1 MADIKKNMGGADA
14 GASARREHHYAGGY
28 VAPADSLFEQAKTA
42 TIGDL
47 MDKQPYA
54 VRDTATMMEVADQ
67 MIRLKVSSLPVVDED
82 GRVVGFISDGDIMHA
97 LSSFEPRSIFTGGT
111 DSMVFFDDETTDEKI
126 GRLKNR
132 NVMEL
137 ATRRVVAARAEQTI
151 GQIART
157 LSNKRFKKLPVV
169 DGQGRLIGVIRRKS
183 IVKFAFNVMFHNE
196 LPESGVEAAAN
207 ER

>member
-82 GRVVGFISDGDIMHA
+82 GRVVGFISDGDIMRYLA
-97 LSSFEPRSIFTGGT
+97 KRG
-111 DSMVFFDDETTDEKI
+111 DSMLDPAALTMIPTSQDADFSQ
-126 GRLKNR
+126 RLAKLSKLK
-132 NVMEL
+132 VSDV
-137 ATRRVVAARAEQTI
+137 ATRGIIGVDIHDDLTEVCRVLGENHLKKVPVLEDGRVV
-151 GQIART
+151 
-157 LSNKRFKKLPVV
+157 
-169 DGQGRLIGVIRRKS
+169 GVINRSNITQYSMREYLD
-183 IVKFAFNVMFHNE
+183 H
-196 LPESGVEAAAN
+196 AA
-207 ER
+207 